1 MSAVDAIKITV
12 VTDKAKVSAVNAKD
26 RPFPL
31 EWTRN
36 IGIAA
41 HIDAG
46 KTTTTE
52 RILFY
57 SGSVHKM
64 GEVHEGTT
72 VTDWME
78 QERERGITITAA
90 AISCAW
96 NASWG
101 PWKGIKQ
108 RINIIDTPGHVD
120 FTAEVER
127 SLRVL
132 DGAVA
137 VFCAVAGVQPQ
148 SETVWRQANKYRV
161 PRVAFIN
168 KMDRTGADFFRAVSE
183 MREKL
188 KANAHPIFLP
198 IGKEENFSGLVDL
211 VQNIAYSFDESPDDP
226 LGMKPVTVEIPDSM
240 KEQAKEYRDKLIE
253 AVCDFDD
260 VIADKYLNGEEISV
274 EELTLGVRK
283 ATISLKFTGVVP
295 GSAFKKKGVQRLLDC
310 VVNYLPSPIDVPPMQ
325 GQDSDGQPV
334 EAVVDDKAKM
344 AGLAFKLW
352 NDPFVGRLVFVRVYT
367 GILNKGTAVYN
378 PRTRRTERVS
388 RLVLMRAIEREEID
402 KAYAGDICAV
412 VGVKDVIT
420 GDTLCDEDFD
430 IRLEPPSFPEPVISM
445 SIEPNSKADQEK
457 MGTALQRL
465 VAEDPTLRV
474 KTDPDTGQT
483 ILAGM
488 GELHLDIIRDRMKRE
503 FKVEATA
510 GKPQIAYRET
520 VLKPADGEGKFIRQS
535 GGKGQYG
542 HVVVKLEPNVKGK
555 GVEVI
560 NETVGGSIPKE
571 FIKPSTEGILEGANN
586 GVVAGFPVVD
596 VIVRILDGSFHEVD
610 SSEMAFKMAGIFA
623 FKDAMKKANPILL
636 EPIMGVEVTTPEE
649 YQGDLI
655 GDINRRRGTIN
666 GMENKA
672 GACIIDSRVPLEML
686 FGYITDIRS
695 LSKGRASAAISPS
708 HFEQV
713 PNSLLTK
720 IVESNTKGPART

>member
-1 MSAVDAIKITV
+1 MSALSDLKI
-12 VTDKAKVSAVNAKD
+12 VTEKSQFAPVNSPN

-57 SGSVHKM
+57 SGAVHKM
-64 GEVHEGTT
+64 GEVHEGST

-96 NASWG
+96 NASCG

-168 KMDRTGADFFRAVSE
+168 KMDRTGADFFRAISE

-188 KANAHPIFLP
+188 KANAHPLFIP
-198 IGKEENFSGLVDL
+198 IGKEENFSGVIDL
-211 VQNIAYSFDESPDDP
+211 VQQIAYIFDETTDP
-226 LGMKPVTVEIPDSM
+226 LGMTPVTSAIPA
-240 KEQAKEYRDKLIE
+240 EYAAQTKEYRDRLIE
-253 AVCDFDD
+253 AVSDFDD
-260 VIADKYLNGEEISV
+260 VIAEKYLGGEEISV
-274 EELTLGVRK
+274 DELMLGVRK
-283 ATISLKFTGVVP
+283 ATISLQFTGVIP

-310 VVNYLPSPIDVPPMQ
+310 VVNYLPSPIDVPPMK
-325 GQDSDGQPV
+325 GQNSDGQEV
-334 EAVVDDKAKM
+334 EAKVDDKSKL

-352 NDPFVGRLVFVRVYT
+352 SDPFVGKLVFFRVYT
-367 GILNKGTAVYN
+367 GTITKGMSLYN

-402 KAYAGDICAV
+402 IAYAGDICAL

-420 GDTLCDEDFD
+420 GDTLSHEDND
-430 IRLEPPSFPEPVISM
+430 IRLEPPSFPDPVIAM

-474 KTDPDTGQT
+474 STDPDTGQV

-520 VLKPADGEGKFIRQS
+520 VTTAADAEGKFIRQS

-542 HVVVKLEPNVKGK
+542 HVVVKIEPNEKGK
-555 GVEVI
+555 GIEVV
-560 NETVGGSIPKE
+560 NEIVGGAIPKE
-571 FIKPSTEGILEGANN
+571 FIKPATDGILEGTNN
-586 GVVAGFPVVD
+586 GVVAGYPTVD
-596 VIVRILDGSFHEVD
+596 AIVRIVDGSFHEVD
-610 SSEMAFKMAGIFA
+610 SSELAFKMAGIFA
-623 FKDAMKKANPILL
+623 FKEAMKKAKPILL
-636 EPIMGVEVTTPEE
+636 EPIMAVELTTPEE
-649 YQGDLI
+649 YQGDLM
-655 GDINRRRGTIN
+655 GDINRRRGTIQ

-672 GACIIDSRVPLEML
+672 GACIVTAAVPLETL
-686 FGYITDIRS
+686 FGYVTDIRS
-695 LSKGRASAAISPS
+695 LSKGRASASITPS

-713 PNSLLTK
+713 PNALLQK
-720 IVESNTKGPART
+720 IVEASPKAPART

>member
-1 MSAVDAIKITV
+1 MSVESPKITI
-12 VTDKAKVSAVNAKD
+12 VTEKSKIASVNSKD

-57 SGSVHKM
+57 SGAVHKM
-64 GEVHEGTT
+64 GEVHEGST

-127 SLRVL
+127 SMRVL

-148 SETVWRQANKYRV
+148 SETVWRQANKYGV
-161 PRVAFIN
+161 PRIAFIN

-198 IGKEENFSGLVDL
+198 IGKEENFTGLIDL
-211 VQNIAYSFDESPDDP
+211 VQNIAYLFDDTTDP
-226 LGMKPVTVEIPDSM
+226 LGMNPVTTAIPASHV
-240 KEQAKEYRDKLIE
+240 EQAKEYREKLIE
-253 AVCDFDD
+253 AVSDFDD
-260 VIADKYLNGEEISV
+260 VIAEKYLGGEVISV
-274 EELTLGVRK
+274 EELTLAVRK
-283 ATISLKFTGVVP
+283 ATISMKFTGVIP
-295 GSAFKKKGVQRLLDC
+295 GSAFKKKGVQRLLDA
-310 VVNYLPSPIDVPPMQ
+310 VVNFLPNPIDLPAMR
-325 GQDSDGQPV
+325 GQDTDGKEV
-334 EAVVDDKAKM
+334 FISADDKAKL
-344 AGLAFKLW
+344 ASLAFKLW
-352 NDPFVGRLVFVRVYT
+352 SDPFIGKLVFTRIYT
-367 GILNKGTAVYN
+367 GTMSRGQSLYN

-388 RLVLMRAIEREEID
+388 RLVLMRAMDREEID
-402 KAYAGDICAV
+402 IAYSGDICAL

-420 GDTLCDEDFD
+420 GDTLSHEDFD
-430 IRLEPPSFPEPVISM
+430 IRLEPPSFPEPVIAM
-445 SIEPNSKADQEK
+445 SIEPNSKADKEK
-457 MGTALQRL
+457 LGTALQRL

-483 ILAGM
+483 ILAGI
-488 GELHLDIIRDRMKRE
+488 GELHLEIIIDRMKRE
-503 FKVEATA
+503 FKVEATS

-520 VLKPADGEGKFIRQS
+520 VTTPADGEGKFIRQS

-542 HVVVKLEPNVKGK
+542 HVVLKIEPNEKGK
-555 GVEVI
+555 GVEVV

-571 FIKPSTEGILEGANN
+571 FIKPATEGILEAANN
-586 GVVAGFPVVD
+586 GVVAGYPVVD
-596 VIVRILDGSFHEVD
+596 VIVRLLDGSFHEVD
-610 SSEMAFKMAGIFA
+610 SSEMAFKMAGIFG
-623 FKDAMKKANPILL
+623 FKDAMKAAKPILL

-655 GDINRRRGTIN
+655 GDINRRRGQIA
-666 GMENKA
+666 GMENNN
-672 GACIIDSRVPLEML
+672 GACIITSTVPLESL
-686 FGYITDIRS
+686 FGYVTDIRS
-695 LSKGRASAAISPS
+695 LSKGRASASITPS

-720 IVESNTKGPART
+720 IVESSTKAPART

>member
-1 MSAVDAIKITV
+1 MSVAAPKITV
-12 VTDKAKVSAVNAKD
+12 VTEKSKISSANAKD

-57 SGSVHKM
+57 SGAVHKM
-64 GEVHEGTT
+64 GEVHDGST

-96 NASWG
+96 NASCG
-101 PWKGIKQ
+101 PWQGIKQ

-127 SLRVL
+127 SMRVL

-148 SETVWRQANKYRV
+148 SETVWRQANKYGV
-161 PRVAFIN
+161 PRIAFVN

-188 KANAHPIFLP
+188 KANAHPIFIP
-198 IGKEENFSGLVDL
+198 IGKEENFTGLIDL
-211 VQNIAYSFDESPDDP
+211 VHNLAYIFSDTTDL
-226 LGMKPVTVEIPDSM
+226 LGLEPVTSAIPAEYV
-240 KEQAKEYRDKLIE
+240 EQAREYREKLIE
-253 AVCDFDD
+253 AVSDFDD
-260 VIADKYLNGEEISV
+260 VIAEKYLGGSDISP
-274 EELTLGVRK
+274 EELIVAVRK
-283 ATISLKFTGVVP
+283 ATISMEFTGAVP
-295 GSAFKKKGVQRLLDC
+295 GSAFKNKGVQRLLDC
-310 VVNYLPSPIDVPPMQ
+310 VVNYLPNPIDLPPMQ
-325 GQDSDGQPV
+325 GQDSEGAAV
-334 EAVVDDKAKM
+334 EAVVNDKAKL

-352 NDPFVGRLVFVRVYT
+352 SDPFVGKLVFFRVYT
-367 GILNKGTAVYN
+367 GTLSRGMSLYN
-378 PRTRRTERVS
+378 PRTRRTERCS
-388 RLVLMRAIEREEID
+388 RLVLMRAMDREEID
-402 KAYAGDICAV
+402 VAYSGDICAL

-420 GDTLCDEDFD
+420 GDTLSHEDFD
-430 IRLEPPSFPEPVISM
+430 IRLEPPSFPEPVIAM

-457 MGTALQRL
+457 MGAALQRL
-465 VAEDPTLRV
+465 VAEDPTLKV
-474 KTDPDTGQT
+474 KTDTDTGQT

-520 VLKPADGEGKFIRQS
+520 VKSAADGEGKFIRQS

-542 HVVVKLEPNVKGK
+542 HVVVKIEPNVKGK
-555 GVEVI
+555 GVEVV
-560 NETVGGSIPKE
+560 NEIVGGVIPKE
-571 FIKPSTEGILEGANN
+571 FIKPATEGILEGTNN
-586 GVVAGFPVVD
+586 GVVAGYPVVD
-596 VIVRILDGSFHEVD
+596 VIVRIVDGSFHEVD
-610 SSEMAFKMAGIFA
+610 SSELAFKMAGIFG
-623 FKDAMKKANPILL
+623 FKDAMKQANPILL

-649 YQGDLI
+649 YAGDLM
-655 GDINRRRGTIN
+655 GDINRRRGAIQ
-666 GMENKA
+666 GMESKS
-672 GACIIDSRVPLEML
+672 GATIINAHVPLETL
-686 FGYITDIRS
+686 FGYVTDIRS
-695 LSKGRASAAISPS
+695 LSKGRASASITPS

-713 PNSLLTK
+713 PHSLLTK
-720 IVESNTKGPART
+720 IVESSVKAPART

>member
-1 MSAVDAIKITV
+1 MASPVKISV
-12 VTDKAKVSAVNAKD
+12 VTDKAKVAPANAKD
-26 RPFPL
+26 RAFPL

-46 KTTTTE
+46 KTTTSE

-57 SGSVHKM
+57 TGAVHKM
-64 GEVHEGTT
+64 GEVHEGTA

-96 NASWG
+96 NASYG

-108 RINIIDTPGHVD
+108 RINVIDTPGHVD

-127 SLRVL
+127 SMRVL
-132 DGAVA
+132 DGAIA

-148 SETVWRQANKYRV
+148 SETVWRQANKYGV
-161 PRVAFIN
+161 PRIAFVN
-168 KMDRTGADFFRAVSE
+168 KMDRTGANYFRAISE

-188 KANAHPIFLP
+188 KANAHPLYIP
-198 IGKEENFSGLVDL
+198 IGQEDNFNGVIDL
-211 VQNIAYSFDESPDDP
+211 VQNIAYLFDDTKDP
-226 LGMKPVTVEIPDSM
+226 LGMTPVTTEIPAEYA
-240 KEQAKEYRDKLIE
+240 EQAKEYREKLIE
-253 AVCDFDD
+253 AVSDFDD
-260 VIADKYLNGEEISV
+260 VIAEKYLGGEAITT
-274 EELTLGVRK
+274 EELILAVRK
-283 ATISLKFTGVVP
+283 ATISMKFVGVVP
-295 GSAFKKKGVQRLLDC
+295 GSAFKKKGIQRLLDC
-310 VVNYLPSPIDVPPMQ
+310 VVNYLPNPLDLPPMQ
-325 GQDSDGQPV
+325 GQNTDGQPV
-334 EAVVDDKAKM
+334 EAVVDDNAKL

-352 NDPFVGRLVFVRVYT
+352 TDPFVGKLVFYRVYT
-367 GILNKGTAVYN
+367 GTLEKGMSLYN
-378 PRTRRTERVS
+378 PRTRRSERVS
-388 RLVLMRAIEREEID
+388 RLVLMRAMDREEID
-402 KAYAGDICAV
+402 KAYAGDICAL

-430 IRLEPPSFPEPVISM
+430 IRLEPPSFPEPVIAM
-445 SIEPNSKADQEK
+445 SIEPNSKVDQEK

-465 VAEDPTLRV
+465 VAEDPTLKV

-520 VLKPADGEGKFIRQS
+520 VTKAANGEGKFIRQS

-542 HVVVKLEPNVKGK
+542 HVVVKIEPNEKGK
-555 GVEVI
+555 GIEVI
-560 NETVGGSIPKE
+560 NEIVGGVIPKE
-571 FIKPSTEGILEGANN
+571 FIKPATEGILEGANN
-586 GVVAGFPVVD
+586 GVVAGYPVVD
-596 VIVRILDGSFHEVD
+596 AKVRIIDGSFHEVD
-610 SSEMAFKMAGIFA
+610 SSELAFKMAGIFG
-623 FKDAMKKANPILL
+623 FKEAMKQAGPILL

-649 YQGDLI
+649 YAGDLM
-655 GDINRRRGTIN
+655 GDINRRRGAIQ
-666 GMENKA
+666 GMENKN
-672 GACIIDSRVPLEML
+672 GATIINAHVPLETL
-686 FGYITDIRS
+686 FGYVTDIRS
-695 LSKGRASAAISPS
+695 LSKGRASASITPS

-720 IVESNTKGPART
+720 IVESSVKAPART

>member
-1 MSAVDAIKITV
+1 MSSDLKI
-12 VTDKAKVSAVNAKD
+12 VTEKSQFAPVNSPN

-57 SGSVHKM
+57 SGAVHKM
-64 GEVHEGTT
+64 GEVHEGST

-96 NASWG
+96 NASCG

-168 KMDRTGADFFRAVSE
+168 KMDRTGADFFRAVEE

-188 KANAHPIFLP
+188 KANAHPLFIP
-198 IGKEENFSGLVDL
+198 IGKEENFSGVIDL
-211 VQNIAYSFDESPDDP
+211 VQQIAYIFDETTDP
-226 LGMKPVTVEIPDSM
+226 LGLTPVTSAIPA
-240 KEQAKEYRDKLIE
+240 EYAAQTKEYRDRLIE
-253 AVCDFDD
+253 AVSDFDD
-260 VIADKYLNGEEISV
+260 VIAEKYLGGEEITV
-274 EELTLGVRK
+274 DELMLGVRK
-283 ATISLKFTGVVP
+283 ATISLQFTGVIP

-310 VVNYLPSPIDVPPMQ
+310 VVNYLPSPIDVPAMK
-325 GQDSDGQPV
+325 GQNSDGQEV
-334 EAVVDDKAKM
+334 EAKVDDKAKL

-352 NDPFVGRLVFVRVYT
+352 SDPFVGKLVFFRVYT
-367 GILNKGTAVYN
+367 GTISKGMSLYN
-378 PRTRRTERVS
+378 PRTRRSERVS

-402 KAYAGDICAV
+402 IAYAGDICAL

-420 GDTLCDEDFD
+420 GDTLSHEDND
-430 IRLEPPSFPEPVISM
+430 IRLEPPSFPDPVIAM

-474 KTDPDTGQT
+474 STDPDTGQV

-520 VLKPADGEGKFIRQS
+520 VTASADAEGKFIRQS

-542 HVVVKLEPNVKGK
+542 HVVVKIEPNEKGK
-555 GVEVI
+555 GIEVV
-560 NETVGGSIPKE
+560 NEIVGGAIPKE
-571 FIKPSTEGILEGANN
+571 FIKPATDGILEGTNN
-586 GVVAGFPVVD
+586 GVIAGYPTVD
-596 VIVRILDGSFHEVD
+596 AIIRIVDGSFHEVD
-610 SSEMAFKMAGIFA
+610 SSELAFKMAGIFA
-623 FKDAMKKANPILL
+623 FKEAMKKAKPILL
-636 EPIMGVEVTTPEE
+636 EPIMAVELTTPED
-649 YQGDLI
+649 YQGDLM
-655 GDINRRRGTIN
+655 GDINRRRGTIQ

-672 GACIIDSRVPLEML
+672 GACIVTAAVPLETL
-686 FGYITDIRS
+686 FGYVTDIRS
-695 LSKGRASAAISPS
+695 LSKGRASASITPS

-713 PNSLLTK
+713 PNAQLQK
-720 IVESNTKGPART
+720 IVDASPKAPART

>member
-1 MSAVDAIKITV
+1 
-12 VTDKAKVSAVNAKD
+12 
-26 RPFPL
+26 
-31 EWTRN
+31 
-36 IGIAA
+36 
-41 HIDAG
+41 
-46 KTTTTE
+46 
-52 RILFY
+52 
-57 SGSVHKM
+57 
-64 GEVHEGTT
+64 
-72 VTDWME
+72 ME

-96 NASWG
+96 NASCG

-168 KMDRTGADFFRAVSE
+168 KMDRTGADFFRAISE

-188 KANAHPIFLP
+188 KANAHPLFIP
-198 IGKEENFSGLVDL
+198 IGKEENFSGVIDL
-211 VQNIAYSFDESPDDP
+211 VQQVAYIFDETTDP
-226 LGMKPVTVEIPDSM
+226 LGLTPVTSPIPA
-240 KEQAKEYRDKLIE
+240 EYAAQAKEYRDRLIE
-253 AVCDFDD
+253 AVSDFDD
-260 VIADKYLNGEEISV
+260 VIAEKYLGGEEITV
-274 EELTLGVRK
+274 DALTLGVRK
-283 ATISLKFTGVVP
+283 ATISLEFTGVIP

-310 VVNYLPSPIDVPPMQ
+310 VVNYLPSPIDVPAMK
-325 GQDSDGQPV
+325 GQNSDGQEV
-334 EAVVDDKAKM
+334 EARVDDKSKL

-352 NDPFVGRLVFVRVYT
+352 SDPFVGKLVFFRVYT
-367 GILNKGTAVYN
+367 GTITKGMSLYN

-402 KAYAGDICAV
+402 IAYAGDICAL

-420 GDTLCDEDFD
+420 GDTLSHEDYD
-430 IRLEPPSFPEPVISM
+430 IRLEPPSFPDPVIAM

-474 KTDPDTGQT
+474 STDPDTGQI

-520 VLKPADGEGKFIRQS
+520 VTTPADAEGKFIRQS

-542 HVVVKLEPNVKGK
+542 HVVVKIEPNEKGK
-555 GVEVI
+555 GVEVV
-560 NETVGGSIPKE
+560 NEVVGGAIPKE
-571 FIKPSTEGILEGANN
+571 FIKPATDGILEGTNN
-586 GVVAGFPVVD
+586 GVVAGYPTVD
-596 VIVRILDGSFHEVD
+596 VIIRIIDGSFHEVD
-610 SSEMAFKMAGIFA
+610 SSELAFKMAGIFA
-623 FKDAMKKANPILL
+623 FKEAMKKAKPILL
-636 EPIMGVEVTTPEE
+636 EPIMAVELTTPEE
-649 YQGDLI
+649 YQGDLM
-655 GDINRRRGTIN
+655 GDINRRRGTIQ

-672 GACIIDSRVPLEML
+672 GACIVTSAVPLETL
-686 FGYITDIRS
+686 FGYVTYIRS
-695 LSKGRASAAISPS
+695 LSKGRASASITPS

-713 PNSLLTK
+713 PNALLQK
-720 IVESNTKGPART
+720 IVEASPKTPART

>member
-1 MSAVDAIKITV
+1 MAVESPIKITV
-12 VTDKAKVSAVNAKD
+12 VTDKAKVSPVNAKE

-57 SGSVHKM
+57 SGAVHKM

-96 NASWG
+96 NASFG

-132 DGAVA
+132 DGAIA
-137 VFCAVAGVQPQ
+137 VFDAVAGVQPQ
-148 SETVWRQANKYRV
+148 SETVWRQANKYNV
-161 PRVAFIN
+161 PRIAFIN
-168 KMDRTGADFFRAVSE
+168 KMDRVGANFHRAIE
-183 MREKL
+183 DIRTKL
-188 KANAHPIFLP
+188 KGNAHALFLP
-198 IGKEENFSGLVDL
+198 IGAEENFSGMIDL
-211 VQNIAYSFDESPDDP
+211 VQMAAYIFDDTKDQ
-226 LGMKPVTVEIPDSM
+226 LGLNPVTAPIPAEYA
-240 KEQAKEYRDKLIE
+240 EQAKEYREKLIE
-253 AVCDFDD
+253 AVSDFDD
-260 VIADKYLNGEEISV
+260 VIAEKYLGGEEITV
-274 EELTLGVRK
+274 PELILGIRK
-283 ATISLKFTGVVP
+283 ATISLQFCGVVP

-310 VVNYLPSPIDVPPMQ
+310 VVNYLPNPIDLPPMK
-325 GQDSDGQPV
+325 GQDSDGK
-334 EAVVDDKAKM
+334 EISAIVDDSNKL

-352 NDPFVGRLVFVRVYT
+352 TDPFVGKLVFYRVYT
-367 GILNKGTAVYN
+367 GKLNKGMSLYN
-378 PRTRRTERVS
+378 PRTRRSERVS
-388 RLVLMRAIEREEID
+388 RLVLMRAIDREEID
-402 KAYAGDICAV
+402 VAYSGDICAL
-412 VGVKDVIT
+412 VGIKDVIT

-445 SIEPNSKADQEK
+445 SIEPNSKGDQEK
-457 MGTALQRL
+457 MGNALQRL

-520 VLKPADGEGKFIRQS
+520 VTKTADGEGKFIRQS

-542 HVVVKLEPNVKGK
+542 HVVVKLEPNAKGK

-560 NETVGGSIPKE
+560 NEIVGGVIPKE
-571 FIKPSTEGILEGANN
+571 FIKPTTDGILEGANN
-586 GVVAGFPVVD
+586 GVVAGYPVVD
-596 VIVRILDGSFHEVD
+596 VIVRIIDGSFHEVD
-610 SSEMAFKMAGIFA
+610 SSELAFKMAGIFA
-623 FKDAMKKANPILL
+623 FKEAMKKANPILL

-649 YQGDLI
+649 YQGDLM
-655 GDINRRRGTIN
+655 GDINRRRGQIQ

-672 GACIIDSRVPLEML
+672 GACIINAFVPLEML
-686 FGYITDIRS
+686 FGYVTDIRS
-695 LSKGRASAAISPS
+695 LSKGRASAAITPS

-713 PNSLLTK
+713 PNSLLAK
-720 IVESNTKGPART
+720 IVETSSKAPART